1 MNRLTDLEEVVGD
14 VEIGV
19 ALQQPAGRAKV
30 GFIDRHAGSLA
41 KHDFLFERRNSFVG
55 QALRR

>member
-1 MNRLTDLEEVVGD
+1 MGD

-19 ALQQPAGRAKV
+19 ALQQPAGRAKI